1 MTEQTQI
8 SPRQSI
14 LPPITDPTVHAEIDR
29 LARRYLAAGGIAM
42 EVLNAVG
49 GKAEGLV
56 EKLPQSVRGRCCA
69 TGATCSTGFCPPPR
83 ARWAALQ
90 GWAARCWNCR

>member
-29 LARRYLAAGGIAM
+29 LARRYLAAGGIAAQGGQDDQLQA
-42 EVLNAVG
+42 EV
-49 GKAEGLV
+49 
-56 EKLPQSVRGRCCA
+56 
-69 TGATCSTGFCPPPR
+69 
-83 ARWAALQ
+83 
-90 GWAARCWNCR
+90 